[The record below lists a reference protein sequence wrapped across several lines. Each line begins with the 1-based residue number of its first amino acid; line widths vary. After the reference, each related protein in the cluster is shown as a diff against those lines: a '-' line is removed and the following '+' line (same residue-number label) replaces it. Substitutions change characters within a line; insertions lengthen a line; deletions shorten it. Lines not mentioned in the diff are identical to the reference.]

1 MGTIFAALI
10 GVIVG
15 FVLGI
20 PPGPIGMTT
29 IKMSAFNPKK
39 NSYHLITA
47 TSMMDF
53 IYILLTFFMTAAII
67 ESLKNFTTKYTVIT
81 KIIQLSVVLVF
92 IAFGIYNLIQKK
104 TNPEKELQGKS
115 EPKISFLEK
124 LGNRG
129 PFFLGIALSLSNLI
143 NPSFLPSLGFV
154 TLQIAAWHLF
164 PLNIENKIFFSVG
177 FGLGTFLWLYTLT
190 NIISANKHRM
200 SEKFLLRLR
209 QLTGITFLSF
219 GTYLGYQVLRFL
231 PWREVFHLIT
241 LLF

>member
-104 TNPEKELQGKS
+104 TNPEKELQEKS
-115 EPKISFLEK
+115 EPKIGFLEK
-124 LGNRG
+124 LGQRG
-129 PFFLGIALSLSNLI
+129 PFFLGIALSLSNLV

-200 SEKFLLRLR
+200 SE
-209 QLTGITFLSF
+209 
-219 GTYLGYQVLRFL
+219 
-231 PWREVFHLIT
+231 
-241 LLF
+241 